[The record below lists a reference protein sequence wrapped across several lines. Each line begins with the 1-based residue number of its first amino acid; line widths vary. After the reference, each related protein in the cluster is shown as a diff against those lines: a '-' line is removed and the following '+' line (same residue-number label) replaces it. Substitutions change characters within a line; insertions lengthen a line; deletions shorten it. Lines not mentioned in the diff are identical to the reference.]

1 MAAMSSAQIISAT
14 AFHSK
19 MALARGP
26 GCPAVSGVS
35 GAAWSQRPHQ
45 PAPSHPSPSCRA
57 GSTGQTT
64 FLSLSP
70 LRPGEPGG
78 RRDQGPR
85 GHAGSRLSWYWNHLP
100 GGLGR
105 DTADLSQGTKPPP
118 VADYPRS
125 STQLAQFTDGKA
137 EVPGP
142 GAEARALVQ
151 HHACP

>member
-45 PAPSHPSPSCRA
+45 PAPSHSSPACRA

-64 FLSLSP
+64 FLSLILSGQESQ
-70 LRPGEPGG
+70 GEGG
-78 RRDQGPR
+78 TKDQGAML
-85 GHAGSRLSWYWNHLP
+85 GHGSAGI
-100 GGLGR
+100 GTTFLG
-105 DTADLSQGTKPPP
+105 ALAGTQQTFHKGQ
-118 VADYPRS
+118 S
-125 STQLAQFTDGKA
+125 
-137 EVPGP
+137 
-142 GAEARALVQ
+142 
-151 HHACP
+151 CPQ